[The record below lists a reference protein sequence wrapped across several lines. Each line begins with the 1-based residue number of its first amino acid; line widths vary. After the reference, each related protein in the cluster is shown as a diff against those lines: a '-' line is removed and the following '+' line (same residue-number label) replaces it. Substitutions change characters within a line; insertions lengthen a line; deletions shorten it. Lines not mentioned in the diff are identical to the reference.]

1 MKKFKYNK
9 NYLARKLYNNKEIEK
24 RLLKVVYL
32 NLKKVIFKLNFLKEN
47 FNLKITNRFS
57 NLCIATGRSRS
68 VFTKFKV
75 SRIILRDLSAKGY
88 FFGLKKASW

>member
-24 RLLKVVYL
+24 RLLKILYL
-32 NLKKVIFKLNFLKEN
+32 NLKRIFFKLNFLKEN
-47 FNLKITNRFS
+47 FKMKIPNRFV
-57 NLCIATGRSRS
+57 NLCIVTGRSRS

-75 SRIILRDLSAKGY
+75 SRIVLRDLSAKGY

>member
-9 NYLARKLYNNKEIEK
+9 NYLERKLYNNKEIEK
-24 RLLKVVYL
+24 RLLKILYL
-32 NLKKVIFKLNFLKEN
+32 NLKMVFFKLKLLKKIFKM
-47 FNLKITNRFS
+47 KIPNRFI
-57 NLCIATGRSRS
+57 NLCIVTGRSRS

-75 SRIILRDLSAKGY
+75 SRIILRDLSAKGC